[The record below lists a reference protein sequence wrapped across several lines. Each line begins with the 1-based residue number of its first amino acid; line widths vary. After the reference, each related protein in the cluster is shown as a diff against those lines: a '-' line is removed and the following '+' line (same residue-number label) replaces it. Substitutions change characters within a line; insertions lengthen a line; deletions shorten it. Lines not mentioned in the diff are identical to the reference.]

1 MPYEIKM
8 PQLGMNQDSATIVTW
23 LKNEGEKVNKGDPVF
38 EVETDKATMEVEA
51 QASGYLSAIQV
62 QLGVEVP
69 VGNLI
74 ATIVENKKDV
84 LKSIEEPNSDNK
96 NQSVADEGSKIDH
109 ETITEKSNEVTHEIG
124 DRSFKID
131 TISKDLSKKTG
142 SSPNEKVL
150 ASPKAKVIAAE
161 RGLDT
166 IVHCG

>member
-23 LKNEGEKVNKGDPVF
+23 LKNVGEKVNKGDPVF

-62 QLGVEVP
+62 ELGVEVP

-131 TISKDLSKKTG
+131 TISKDLSKK
-142 SSPNEKVL
+142 
-150 ASPKAKVIAAE
+150 
-161 RGLDT
+161 LDPLQT
-166 IVHCG
+166 KKS